1 MKYESLIEKLKTE
14 NNDSSSEAIEAIQNL
29 NEEIENLAKSKYQ
42 VIEEKRNASKKASG
56 LETAL
61 NSILSEFDDLEGETT
76 NDKINNLY
84 MAIKKTKNQLES
96 AVKEKETINNELSS
110 LKKAQTVREIADSM
124 SANYKVLEALTR
136 DMIIEKDG
144 DSYKLGRLNQKEP
157 LKTIDELLAS
167 NWEHFKPSLF
177 PDNTINIRVPSAP
190 PKSGTID
197 PFENLAKEIIN
208 KKYPEKRT
216 NA

>member
-1 MKYESLIEKLKTE
+1 MKYESLIEKLKTV

-29 NEEIENLAKSKYQ
+29 NEEIEKLTKSKYQ
-42 VIEEKRNASKKASG
+42 VIEEKRNASKKANG
-56 LETAL
+56 LETAFNNL
-61 NSILSEFDDLEGETT
+61 LSEFDDLEGETT
-76 NDKINNLY
+76 TEKIANLY

-96 AVKEKETINNELSS
+96 TVKEKETINNELTS
-110 LKKAQTVREIADSM
+110 LKKSETVRNIADSI

-136 DMIIEKDG
+136 DMVIEKDG
-144 DSYKLGRLNQKEP
+144 DSYKLGTGEEH
-157 LKTIDELLAS
+157 LKTIEELLAS
-167 NWEHFKPSLF
+167 DWELFKPSLF

-190 PKSGTID
+190 PKSGSID

-208 KKYPEKRT
+208 KKYPGENP